1 MTNIAQTWL
10 KNNNRRLKVGHA
22 LTI

>member
-10 KNNNRRLKVGHA
+10 MNNNRRLKVGHA